1 MDKKMKDLNKVLSG
15 DIITK
20 IGEDIMITRQS
31 SARER
36 YLADFF
42 SYQVYEQAF
51 KEGVFVQE
59 EIELI
64 AIENGWWTEEKE
76 EELKNI
82 PKDIEQ
88 MRVDYYNNF
97 IRDNAKLLIKKAI
110 NKKEERYKKL
120 ISEKYEL
127 YSYTCESLQTQAYE
141 MELLRRCTSFL
152 YDEQSSIDRLDMNL
166 LQSRYNK
173 EILSDK
179 ELRELSK
186 DNEWKSIWAASK
198 DGRQIFSVETCDL
211 SEMQRALIG
220 WSRMYDNIY
229 ESMET
234 PSEDIINDDIAIDG
248 WFALQSRKREDEQK
262 KSQADGLPE
271 SAEVFVPVSNKKE
284 AQRVHDMN
292 DLAGKRQIS
301 SRMKDLKERGSL
313 EEGDFSHVRQDI
325 QMKSNQ
331 AVFQHYK

>member
-1 MDKKMKDLNKVLSG
+1 MKDLNKVLSG

-20 IGEDIMITRQS
+20 IGEDIMITHQP

-42 SYQVYEQAF
+42 SGQVYEQAF

-64 AIENGWWTEEKE
+64 AIQNGWWTEEKE
-76 EELKNI
+76 EELKKI
-82 PKDIEQ
+82 PKDMEQ
-88 MRVDYYNNF
+88 MKVDYYNNF
-97 IRDNAKLLIKKAI
+97 IRDSTRSLIKKAI
-110 NKKEERYKKL
+110 RQREERWEKL

-141 MELLRRCTSFL
+141 MELLRSCTSFL
-152 YDEQSSIDRLDMNL
+152 YDEQSSIDRLDINL
-166 LQSRYNK
+166 LHSRYNK

-179 ELRELSK
+179 ELRTLSK
-186 DNEWKSIWAASK
+186 DNGWKSIWAASK
-198 DGRQIFSVETCDL
+198 DGRQIFSVKTCDL
-211 SEMQRALIG
+211 SEMQKALMG
-220 WSRMYDNIY
+220 WSRMYDSVY

-248 WFALQSRKREDEQK
+248 WFVLQSRKREDQQK

-292 DLAGKRQIS
+292 DVEGKRQIS
-301 SRMKDLKERGSL
+301 SRMKDLKENGSL
-313 EEGDFSHVRQDI
+313 QEGDFSHVKQGL